1 MSVAIVR
8 AKRRRADGDTGEPR
22 GRDQGYSR
30 DMSDTP
36 ADDGSKKD
44 ARRKVGLFV
53 TCLVDIMRPTI
64 GFAAVKLLEDAG
76 CKVVV
81 PAQTCCGQ
89 PAFNSGDRAT
99 AAALARQ
106 AIEAFEDCDYVVAPS
121 GSCGGMLIR
130 HYPELFAGEP
140 EMATKAER
148 FAGKTHELV
157 SFLTDVLGVER
168 VTARFDGT
176 VAYHD
181 SCAGLRELGVK
192 AQPRRLLASV
202 EGLSLVELD
211 EAETCCGFGGL
222 FAAKYGELSNAIV
235 SRKADD
241 IKSAE
246 ADTVLAGDMGCL
258 MNMAGKLQREGSPVK
273 ARHVAEVLAGMAEG
287 PAIGESQKEPKQLAR
302 SRQHRSS
309 R

>member
-1 MSVAIVR
+1 MQIDMNATAASAGPAR
-8 AKRRRADGDTGEPR
+8 TSQPR
-22 GRDQGYSR
+22 
-30 DMSDTP
+30 
-36 ADDGSKKD
+36 
-44 ARRKVGLFV
+44 VGLFV
-53 TCLVDIMRPTI
+53 TCLVDIIRPSV

-76 CKVVV
+76 CKVIV
-81 PAQTCCGQ
+81 PSQTCCGQ

-130 HYPELFAGEP
+130 HYPDLFAGEP
-140 EMATKAER
+140 DMAARAER

-157 SFLTDVLGVER
+157 SFLTDVLGLER

-192 AQPRRLLASV
+192 GQPRRLLQSV
-202 EGLSLVELD
+202 EGLTLVELD

-241 IKSAE
+241 IRKTPVG
-246 ADTVLAGDMGCL
+246 TVLA
-258 MNMAGKLQREGSPVK
+258 
-273 ARHVAEVLAGMAEG
+273 
-287 PAIGESQKEPKQLAR
+287 
-302 SRQHRSS
+302 
-309 R
+309 